1 MLCQFERVIFPR
13 DATASVNGFMIAVY
27 KPCGTIRDAAGRILD
42 QFKAVGYCLP
52 TSNKVKY
59 RMEGR
64 WTKNSKHG
72 LQYEVERYEEVI
84 TPTKEGIITYLA
96 SGQIRGIGKKTAEKI
111 YDTFGLETLE
121 ILDKEP
127 RKLLTVRGISEKK
140 LKKIIDSYLA
150 NRGARDVIA
159 FLAPHGV
166 SPNRAVKLYREYGE
180 ETMDIVRNHPY
191 QLCELA
197 GIAFRTA
204 DKLAMSMGIDPRSPE
219 RVDEALMYTLTDA
232 ESKGHLCMEK
242 HDFLRSCLKLLDT
255 EGLTE
260 NMLAS
265 RAVKLIQ
272 DERLVTYG
280 DSAFRSI
287 TARVESNL
295 AYEIVK
301 KLDVFVP
308 PYDDLEN
315 AIAAEE
321 RKLRFRLAPE
331 QKEAIK
337 MALTS
342 KFCIITG
349 GPGTGKTSVQKAL
362 LDLYRERFPTAK
374 IACCAPTGK
383 AARRMEHSTGIP
395 ASTVHHA
402 LGLLAN
408 EDGHYGDPETLDA
421 DLILVDEVSMLDVY
435 LAEKLLKATPR
446 NARLIL
452 VGDSDQLPS
461 VGPGAVL
468 KEIIGSGMVPVVKL
482 DQVFRQKEGS
492 RIAANA
498 KLIRHGNLSLE
509 YGPDFEFYDST
520 DLAVSADIIESIY
533 LQETAKYGVDNV
545 VLLSPYRQKTE
556 TGVNALN
563 ERLQGKVNPPD
574 PSKNEAAYGQRRFR
588 VGDKVMQTK
597 NCEQINNGD
606 VGYITSITGTAT
618 DAVVRIDFGDDRVVE
633 YENSELEMLDLA
645 YACTVHKSQGDE
657 FKSVIIN
664 LQCAHSVM
672 LVRPLIYT
680 AITRAKERVIIVGER
695 KALCTAIRRTD
706 TEQRGTKLAMRIQE
720 FMKNRREN

>member
-13 DATASVNGFMIAVY
+13 DASASTSGFMIALY
-27 KPCGTIRDAAGRILD
+27 KPCGTIRDAAGNIL
-42 QFKAVGYCLP
+42 QQIKAVGYCLP
-52 TSNKVKY
+52 TSEKMKY
-59 RMEGR
+59 RMEGK
-64 WTKNSKHG
+64 WSKTAKHG
-72 LQYEVERYEEVI
+72 IQFEVERYEEVI
-84 TPTKEGIITYLA
+84 TPTKEGIIAYLA
-96 SGQIRGIGKKTAEKI
+96 SGQIKGVGKKTAERI
-111 YDTFGLETLE
+111 YDAFGQETLQ

-127 RKLLTVRGISEKK
+127 KRLLEVRGISAKK
-140 LKKIIDSYLA
+140 LKKILDSYLA

-180 ETMDIVRNHPY
+180 ETMDIVRNYPY
-191 QLCELA
+191 RLCELA

-219 RVDEALMYTLTDA
+219 RLDEALLYTLTEA
-232 ESKGHLCMEK
+232 ESRGHLCLQK
-242 HDFLRSCLKLLDT
+242 QDYLKCCQKLLDT
-255 EGLTE
+255 IGLNE
-260 NMLAS
+260 AMLAE
-265 RAVKLIQ
+265 RANKLIQ
-272 DERLVTYG
+272 EERIVLYADGV
-280 DSAFRSI
+280 FRSR

-301 KLDVFVP
+301 KLHGYVP
-308 PYDDLEN
+308 DYADLEA
-315 AIAAEE
+315 AINEEE
-321 RKLRFRLAPE
+321 RKLHFRLAPE
-331 QKEAIK
+331 QKDAVR

-342 KFCIITG
+342 KLCVITG
-349 GPGTGKTSVQKAL
+349 GPGTGKTSVQKVL
-362 LDLYRERFPTAK
+362 LDLYKARFPAAK

-383 AARRMEHSTGIP
+383 AARRMEQSTGVA
-395 ASTVHHA
+395 ASTVHRA

-408 EDGHYGDPETLDA
+408 EDGQYGEPEQLDA

-435 LAEKLLKATPR
+435 LAENLMKAIPQ

-468 KEIIGSGMVPVVKL
+468 KEIIDSGVVPVVKL
-482 DQVFRQKEGS
+482 DQVFRQKNGS

-520 DLAVSADIIESIY
+520 DLSVSANIIESLY
-533 LQETAKYGVDNV
+533 LEEITKHGVDNV

-563 ERLQGKVNPPD
+563 QRLQGKINPPTAG
-574 PSKNEAAYGQRRFR
+574 KNEAIHGQRRFR
-588 VGDKVMQTK
+588 LGDKVMQIK
-597 NCEQINNGD
+597 NCDEVSNGD
-606 VGYITSITGTAT
+606 VGYITGITGEVS
-618 DAVVRIDFGDDRVVE
+618 DAVVKVDFGDGRIME
-633 YENSELEMLDLA
+633 YENSDLDMLDLA
-645 YACTVHKSQGDE
+645 YACTVHKSQGAE

-680 AITRAKERVIIVGER
+680 AITRAKERVVIVGER
-695 KALCTAIRRTD
+695 RALCTAIRRTD
-706 TEQRGTKLAMRIQE
+706 TENRGTKLAMRIRE
-720 FMKNRREN
+720 FLR